1 MREWQEGGGEVV
13 DKVGARCCCCCCAA
27 GAAAAIVAQAR
38 LTFVEKVSK
47 YAQKERERGGRRGR
61 EREGYTHLSVVAAG
75 ESINLAH

>member
-1 MREWQEGGGEVV
+1 MAGGRGV

-47 YAQKERERGGRRGR
+47 YAQKERERGKERKR
-61 EREGYTHLSVVAAG
+61 ERWEGYTHLSVVAAG